1 MKVGIAYSTLD
12 DSRRAG
18 RMAAEEAVKSSGEP
32 ALTLLFTTDDYD
44 QEVVYEAVKEV
55 IGASKMAGFCAGGI
69 VTADGVFRQGVGV
82 CTLSGDELRVV
93 TSLQRGL
100 SVDPRGAGRRAGEE
114 LLASG
119 LDQGTVFVL
128 PDGFA
133 ANISEV
139 VRGLYNTMGPEFRY
153 VGGGAGDNLRFFKTY
168 QSTETGLASDALAVA
183 LLDGATIQT
192 GIGHGWKP
200 TGDPL
205 VITAAEGKRVFE
217 IDGRPAFDVYSECL
231 GGIPVD
237 KFAEYGMRYP
247 LGIPDIS
254 GNYLIRDP
262 LAVNDDQSIDFVTE
276 VPRNAV
282 VSVMEGDVADL
293 IETARSVA
301 QAAAGGVAEPQF
313 AFLFDCISRC
323 LLMGEEFERELKA
336 IREAIGMEVPIL
348 GSLTFGEVGS
358 YADVPLFHNKTTVI
372 AVGGSRKL

>member
-18 RMAAEEAVKSSGEP
+18 RTVAEEAVESSGEP
-32 ALTLLFTTDDYD
+32 ALTLLFTTDAYD
-44 QEVVYEAVKEV
+44 QEAVYEAVKEV
-55 IGASKMAGFCAGGI
+55 IGASRMAGFCAGGLI
-69 VTADGVFRQGVGV
+69 TAEGVFRQGVGV

-100 SVDPRGAGRRAGEE
+100 SADPRDAGRRAGEE

-119 LDQGTVFVL
+119 LEGGTVFVL

-139 VRGLYNTMGPEFRY
+139 VRGLYNAMGPDFKY

-168 QSTETGLASDALAVA
+168 QFTEAGLTSDALAVA
-183 LLDGATIQT
+183 LLDGLTVET
-192 GIGHGWKP
+192 GIGHGWQP
-200 TGDPL
+200 SGDPL
-205 VITAAEGKRVFE
+205 VVTAAKGKRVFE
-217 IDGRPAFDVYSECL
+217 IDGRPAFDVYSEHL
-231 GGIPVD
+231 GGIPVN

-254 GNYLIRDP
+254 GKYLIRDP
-262 LAVNDDQSIDFVTE
+262 LAVNEDGSIDFVTE
-276 VPRNAV
+276 IPRTAIVNL
-282 VSVMEGDVADL
+282 MEGDVADL

-301 QAAAGGVAEPQF
+301 QVAARGVTGPQF
-313 AFLFDCISRC
+313 ALLFDCISRC
-323 LLMGEEFERELKA
+323 LLMDAEFERELQA
-336 IREAIGMEVPIL
+336 IREAVGMEVPML

-372 AVGGSRKL
+372 AVGGSEK

>member
-32 ALTLLFTTDDYD
+32 ALTFLFTTDEYD
-44 QEVVYEAVKEV
+44 QRVVYEAVKEV
-55 IGASKMAGFCAGGI
+55 VEDSRMAGFCVGGI
-69 VTADGVFRQGVGV
+69 ITADGVFRQGVGV
-82 CTLSGDELRVV
+82 CTLSGDELRVM
-93 TSLQRGL
+93 TSLQHGL
-100 SVDPRGAGRRAGEE
+100 SADPRGAGRRAGEE

-168 QSTETGLASDALAVA
+168 QFTETGLASDALAVA

-192 GIGHGWKP
+192 GIGHGWQP

-205 VITAAEGKRVFE
+205 VTTAAKGKRVFE
-217 IDGRPAFDVYSECL
+217 IAGRPAFEVYSERL

-237 KFAEYGMRYP
+237 EFAEYGMRYP

-262 LAVNDDQSIDFVTE
+262 LAVNDDGSIDFVTE
-276 VPRNAV
+276 VPRTAV
-282 VSVMEGDVADL
+282 VSIMEGDVADL

-301 QAAAGGVAEPQF
+301 QVATGGVAEPQF
-313 AFLFDCISRC
+313 VLLFDCISRC

-336 IREAIGMEVPIL
+336 IRETIGAEVPIL
-348 GSLTFGEVGS
+348 GSLAFGEVGS
-358 YADVPLFHNKTTVI
+358 YTDVPLFHNKTTVI
-372 AVGGSRKL
+372 AVGGSRK

>member
-18 RMAAEEAVKSSGEP
+18 RMTAEEAVKSSGEP
-32 ALTLLFTTDDYD
+32 ALTFLFTTDDYD

-55 IGASKMAGFCAGGI
+55 VEDSKMVGFCAGGI
-69 VTADGVFRQGVGV
+69 ITAERVFRQGVGV

-93 TSLQRGL
+93 TSLQHGL
-100 SVDPRGAGRRAGEE
+100 SADPRGAGRRAGEE

-119 LDQGTVFVL
+119 LDQGAVFVL

-168 QSTETGLASDALAVA
+168 QFTETGLASDALAVA
-183 LLDGATIQT
+183 LLDGVTVQA
-192 GIGHGWKP
+192 GIGHGWQP

-205 VITAAEGKRVFE
+205 VTTAAKGKRVFE
-217 IDGRPAFDVYSECL
+217 IDGRPAFDVYSERL

-237 KFAEYGMRYP
+237 KFTEYGMRYP

-262 LAVNDDQSIDFVTE
+262 LAVNDDGSIDFVTE

-282 VSVMEGDVADL
+282 VSIMEGDVADL

-313 AFLFDCISRC
+313 VLLFDCISRC
-323 LLMGEEFERELKA
+323 LLMGEEFEKELKA
-336 IREAIGMEVPIL
+336 IREAIGAEVPIL
-348 GSLTFGEVGS
+348 GSLAFGEVGS

-372 AVGGSRKL
+372 AVGG